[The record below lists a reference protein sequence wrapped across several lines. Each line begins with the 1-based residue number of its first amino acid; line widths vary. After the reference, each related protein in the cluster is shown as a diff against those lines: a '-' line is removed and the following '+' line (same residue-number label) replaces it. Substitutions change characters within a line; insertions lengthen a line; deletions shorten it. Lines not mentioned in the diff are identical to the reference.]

1 MSTSSPSPAAWAS
14 VTCLTG
20 HCISARDV
28 RSTDGRKIAW
38 PWAAREPQSRK
49 SSCRWCRKRVHV
61 LTQCFARETK
71 GPVWTYS
78 RFVNHIRMQVPFTPG
93 VGQTD
98 LSLSFAQPRLVFV
111 RRLVDA
117 QVTGHAGFI
126 FRLVLV
132 VRQDRASAGMAQD
145 MRAFPKTMPDG
156 YATVEHKAVSL
167 PGALVLRHLV
177 EVFQDATLEMVHLV
191 HTLADQVVCGFFAAN
206 TPGAEHRD
214 PLVVKAVLVLLPP
227 FGKLAEAVGLWIHR
241 PFETADGDLVIVA
254 GVDHRNIR
262 ALDQCV
268 PVSGLHVMPHRGARI
283 DIRHTHRDDLFLQ
296 THLYARKGTL
306 FRGGDLPV
314 EIGATGQG
322 AQMG

>member
-1 MSTSSPSPAAWAS
+1 MFGRRMVGRSRGPGRLGSPRAGNRRAGG
-14 VTCLTG
+14 V
-20 HCISARDV
+20 
-28 RSTDGRKIAW
+28 
-38 PWAAREPQSRK
+38 E
-49 SSCRWCRKRVHV
+49 KRVHV

-78 RFVNHIRMQVPFTPG
+78 RFVNHIRMQMPFTPG

-98 LSLSFAQPRLVFV
+98 LSLPFAEPRLVFV

-132 VRQDRASAGMAQD
+132 FRQDRTAAGMAQE
-145 MRAFPKTMPDG
+145 MRAFSKTMPDG

-167 PGALVLRHLV
+167 PRALLLWHLF
-177 EVFQDATLEMVHLV
+177 EVFQDAALEVVHLV
-191 HTLADQVVCGFFAAN
+191 HTLADQVVGGLFAAN

-214 PLVVKAVLVLLPP
+214 PLVVKAVLVLFPP
-227 FGKLAEAVGLWIHR
+227 FGKLAETVGLWIHR

-268 PVSGLHVMPHRGARI
+268 PVGGLHVMPHRGARI